1 MRSHQK
7 GFIAGDARVR
17 SETIGRGPYPGSAGS
32 RANPSCPETFTDGK
46 EGHGIDCSAH
56 ARLLKV
62 AIIDE
67 NEDARW
73 FLQRIL
79 ERSSEFRCVGC
90 YASAEEAISQVP
102 RIDPEI
108 VLMEILL
115 PGISGSNVRGD

>member
-7 GFIAGDARVR
+7 SFIGGDARVC

-32 RANPSCPETFTDGK
+32 RANPRCLETFTDGK
-46 EGHGIDCSAH
+46 EAHGIHSSA
-56 ARLLKV
+56 RQQRLKV

-73 FLQRIL
+73 FLQRVL

-90 YASAEEAISQVP
+90 YASAEDAISQVP
-102 RIDPEI
+102 RIGPEI

-115 PGISGSNVRGD
+115 PGISGIES